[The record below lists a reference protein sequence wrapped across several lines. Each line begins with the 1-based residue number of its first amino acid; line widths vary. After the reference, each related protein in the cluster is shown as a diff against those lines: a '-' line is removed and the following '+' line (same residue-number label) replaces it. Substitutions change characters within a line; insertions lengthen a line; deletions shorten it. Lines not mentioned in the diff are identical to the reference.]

1 MLVGKSI
8 CRNPDFLKNMMGYTM
23 DVVLGFIM
31 FPMLPRTLHPL
42 IGPIYGLRPKYHYW
56 QTRKY
61 TLPIIKKRLEDIRKK
76 EAGDPTYADWKAPN
90 DFITW
95 SICTAMDEGRNDELE
110 PSRIA
115 MRVCPLNF
123 ASIHTTA
130 ITAHSALIDILS
142 ADPNVVDALCDEA
155 TRIYNEDG
163 KQWTKNGLSRMY
175 KLDSAIRESQ
185 RHSTMAMSLISKKV
199 VAKEGITSPEGVHYP
214 YGCLLSNA
222 WLPVAHDEEVYAK
235 EDTYDAFRFSR
246 DREEFDS
253 MSENEKANVDVLKL
267 RQSGMVTTGHA
278 HQAFGHG
285 RHAW

>member
-1 MLVGKSI
+1 M
-8 CRNPDFLKNMMGYTM
+8 R
-23 DVVLGFIM
+23 
-31 FPMLPRTLHPL
+31 
-42 IGPIYGLRPKYHYW
+42 
-56 QTRKY
+56 
-61 TLPIIKKRLEDIRKK
+61 
-76 EAGDPTYADWKAPN
+76 
-90 DFITW
+90 
-95 SICTAMDEGRNDELE
+95 E
-110 PSRIA
+110 P
-115 MRVCPLNF
+115 
-123 ASIHTTA
+123 
-130 ITAHSALIDILS
+130 
-142 ADPNVVDALCDEA
+142 
-155 TRIYNEDG
+155 
-163 KQWTKNGLSRMY
+163 
-175 KLDSAIRESQ
+175 Q